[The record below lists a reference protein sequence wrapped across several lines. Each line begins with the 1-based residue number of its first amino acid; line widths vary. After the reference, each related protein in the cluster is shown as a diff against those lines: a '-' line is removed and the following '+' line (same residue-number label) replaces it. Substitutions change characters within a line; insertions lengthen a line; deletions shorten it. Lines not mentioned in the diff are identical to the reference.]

1 MKSARPS
8 DIGTTI
14 KAELKIS
21 EVIQAT
27 TSKRTM
33 RRTKL
38 YLLKNASIVGQKNAS
53 IKNRKY
59 KVETDTSTDIQV
71 KQNVVREDE
80 KEQNRNYVKSTIVNK
95 LKS

>member
-21 EVIQAT
+21 TFIHAT
-27 TSKRTM
+27 TSNRTM

-38 YLLKNASIVGQKNAS
+38 YLLKNASIVGHKNAS

-95 LKS
+95 LKC